1 MVYYNYYH
9 RTTVAPTQ
17 RVGEIALIA
26 QLVERVT
33 EDDEVASSNLA
44 QGNLASGDN
53 VPGDVSTEND
63 WKLADSCSVY

>member
-44 QGNLASGDN
+44 QGNISSFMGC
-53 VPGDVSTEND
+53 VSTEND

>member
-44 QGNLASGDN
+44 QGICTLI
-53 VPGDVSTEND
+53 
-63 WKLADSCSVY
+63 W